1 VFSPFTVP
9 FYVLSLWKALAVAAM
24 LKLFVAALGTY
35 LLGRAL
41 GMRFAGALLAGVVFA
56 FGTFFVA
63 WLGWPLVNVAALLP
77 WLLLLSELVVRR
89 PEALSAA
96 GLAAVVAL
104 TFFGGHPETTFHAMV
119 AAVVFFTL
127 RLLLAWRRAGRER
140 KALVRPVLT
149 FGLGLAVGTAIAGV
163 LLVPMV
169 EFLLHSADYSRRLQ
183 RPPGH
188 ADAHYL
194 GAFFLSDYWGRPTQ
208 TSLAANIVSNRGFY
222 AGGITLMLA
231 AVALV
236 LRPTAVRLGFA
247 ASGALALAVVL
258 GVDPVFSI
266 VTAVPGF
273 RTAHNGRLVFIVLLA
288 LAMLAGWGLDELGRL
303 EPRKPP
309 RSRLAVAA
317 AAGIFCV
324 PIAWMLVAG
333 AISPGKLG
341 PALKVAWGFADPPR
355 PTAAPLGAGDALRVG
370 GVPTQA
376 TAEIIHLSAL
386 LQWLPLAGGALALLT
401 IALGGLGSRVRR
413 AVPGAV
419 VAALAIAILVLDL
432 FRANMGFNTAIP
444 IKHAQQP
451 TTPALRYL
459 QSRAPNRFA
468 GFSQL
473 GIGQP
478 LQPNLSMRY
487 GLYDARGYDYPVE
500 RRFDSFWRA
509 TAALP
514 GDLIQ
519 AEQRAAATRRGLRGM
534 SLLSVT
540 DIMQFPNEPALH
552 LPGLHLAYS
561 GADARVYRNTE
572 ALPRVFLVSHQRRLS
587 GGRAALRATVD
598 PRFDARRIA
607 VTERQIPGLQAGG
620 GTSRRSA
627 GTARLV
633 SYRSKRIVAAARSRS
648 RSLLVLTDVYYPGWK
663 ATLDG
668 RPARIERVDYLFRG
682 VVLPPGRHRV
692 EFRYEPMSW
701 RIGSIVSGV
710 GVAAVAGLALVG
722 WRRRR
727 GARPHRRQRRAPPR
741 SPTAGS

>member
-140 KALVRPVLT
+140 KALV
-149 FGLGLAVGTAIAGV
+149 
-163 LLVPMV
+163 
-169 EFLLHSADYSRRLQ
+169 
-183 RPPGH
+183 
-188 ADAHYL
+188 
-194 GAFFLSDYWGRPTQ
+194 
-208 TSLAANIVSNRGFY
+208 
-222 AGGITLMLA
+222 
-231 AVALV
+231 
-236 LRPTAVRLGFA
+236 
-247 ASGALALAVVL
+247 
-258 GVDPVFSI
+258 
-266 VTAVPGF
+266 
-273 RTAHNGRLVFIVLLA
+273 
-288 LAMLAGWGLDELGRL
+288 
-303 EPRKPP
+303 
-309 RSRLAVAA
+309 
-317 AAGIFCV
+317 
-324 PIAWMLVAG
+324 
-333 AISPGKLG
+333 
-341 PALKVAWGFADPPR
+341 
-355 PTAAPLGAGDALRVG
+355 
-370 GVPTQA
+370 
-376 TAEIIHLSAL
+376 
-386 LQWLPLAGGALALLT
+386 
-401 IALGGLGSRVRR
+401 
-413 AVPGAV
+413 
-419 VAALAIAILVLDL
+419 
-432 FRANMGFNTAIP
+432 
-444 IKHAQQP
+444 QP